1 MEASNTVEISIP
13 VIDISNE
20 DAQTGI
26 ELVDAVEKW
35 GFVFVRGEGLGFKTQ
50 DIEGAFQLV
59 GSQIR
64 VAWQVIADAQ
74 SSLASFLAPR
84 LKKKGNIQSAPMYHT
99 LSSLDFG

>member
-1 MEASNTVEISIP
+1 MEASNTADLSIP

-20 DAQTGI
+20 DANTGI

-35 GFVFVRGEGLGFKTQ
+35 GFVFVRGDGLGFKSQ

-64 VAWQVIADAQ
+64 AAWQDIGY
-74 SSLASFLAPR
+74 LM
-84 LKKKGNIQSAPMYHT
+84 LKAVSQV
-99 LSSLDFG
+99 L

>member
-1 MEASNTVEISIP
+1 MEASKTADIYIP

-35 GFVFVRGEGLGFKTQ
+35 GFVFVRGEGLGFKLQ

-59 GSQIR
+59 GFQIR
-64 VAWQVIADAQ
+64 AAWQRVDY
-74 SSLASFLAPR
+74 LM
-84 LKKKGNIQSAPMYHT
+84 LKAVSQV
-99 LSSLDFG
+99 L

>member
-1 MEASNTVEISIP
+1 MEASNTADLSIP

-20 DAQTGI
+20 DANTGI

-35 GFVFVRGEGLGFKTQ
+35 GFVFVRGDGLGFKPQ

-64 VAWQVIADAQ
+64 AAWQDIGY
-74 SSLASFLAPR
+74 LM
-84 LKKKGNIQSAPMYHT
+84 LKAVSQV
-99 LSSLDFG
+99 L

>member
-1 MEASNTVEISIP
+1 MEASKTADIYIP

-20 DAQTGI
+20 DAQMGI

-35 GFVFVRGEGLGFKTQ
+35 GFVFVRGEGLGFKLQ

-64 VAWQVIADAQ
+64 AAWQRVDY
-74 SSLASFLAPR
+74 LM
-84 LKKKGNIQSAPMYHT
+84 LKAVSQV
-99 LSSLDFG
+99 L

>member
-1 MEASNTVEISIP
+1 MKASKTAENYIP

-20 DAQTGI
+20 DARTGI

-35 GFVFVRGEGLGFKTQ
+35 GFVFVRGEGLGFKLQ

-64 VAWQVIADAQ
+64 AAWQGIRY
-74 SSLASFLAPR
+74 LML
-84 LKKKGNIQSAPMYHT
+84 
-99 LSSLDFG
+99 

>member
-1 MEASNTVEISIP
+1 MEASKTADIYIP

-35 GFVFVRGEGLGFKTQ
+35 GFVFVRGEGLGFKLQ

-64 VAWQVIADAQ
+64 AAWQRVDY
-74 SSLASFLAPR
+74 LM
-84 LKKKGNIQSAPMYHT
+84 LKAVSQV
-99 LSSLDFG
+99 L